1 MSHVPA
7 AESAAQLSPSSSQP
21 ANGHPVMVDVRELSK
36 VYEEPNGGEVAAADG
51 VTLSCNAG
59 EIFGLLGPN
68 GAGKTTTLRCL
79 ATILTPTRGDAR
91 IAGYDLLREPE
102 MIRRNIGFLSG
113 TTGVYAR
120 LTPRETLRFFGA
132 MYGWAGERL
141 ERRVE
146 EVLAMFDVTSYA
158 DRPNDRLS
166 TGMKQR
172 VGLARAVVHD
182 PPVLILDEPTTGLDP
197 VVSRTVEQAVRGL
210 ADAGKCVVFSTHM
223 LWQAEEICD
232 RVAVMAGGRVL
243 GVGTAEELRHRTG
256 SKDLREAFF
265 KMIEAAHLTAD
276 PREVLA
282 DE

>member
-1 MSHVPA
+1 MSQVPA
-7 AESAAQLSPSSSQP
+7 AQAAQMSSSLPPTQD
-21 ANGHPVMVDVRELSK
+21 GSVMVDVRGLSK
-36 VYEEPNGGEVAAADG
+36 VYEDPNGGEIAAADG

-79 ATILTPTRGDAR
+79 ATILTPTRGEAR
-91 IAGYDLLREPE
+91 IAGYDLLGEPE

-197 VVSRTVEQAVRGL
+197 VVSRTVEQAVRSL

-243 GVGTAEELRHRTG
+243 GVGTAEELRQRTG

>member
-1 MSHVPA
+1 MIRVEHLAKVFEDPDG
-7 AESAAQLSPSSSQP
+7 E
-21 ANGHPVMVDVRELSK
+21 PV
-36 VYEEPNGGEVAAADG
+36 VAVADA
-51 VTLSCNAG
+51 TLSCAAG
-59 EIFGLLGPN
+59 EIYGLLGPN

-79 ATILTPTRGDAR
+79 ATVLVPSGGCAS
-91 IAGYDLLREPE
+91 IAGHDVVKEPDQV
-102 MIRRNIGFLSG
+102 RRKIGFVSAS
-113 TTGVYAR
+113 TGIYQR
-120 LTPRETLRFFGA
+120 LTPRETLQLFGA
-132 MYGWAGERL
+132 LHGLVGEEL
-141 ERRVE
+141 EARVE
-146 EVLAMFDVTSYA
+146 GTLKLFDVVGYA

-232 RVAVMAGGRVL
+232 RLAVMAAGRVL
-243 GVGTAEELRHRTG
+243 GVGTAAELRERCG
-256 SKDLREAFF
+256 AKDLREAFF

>member
-1 MSHVPA
+1 
-7 AESAAQLSPSSSQP
+7 
-21 ANGHPVMVDVRELSK
+21 VRGLSK
-36 VYEEPNGGEVAAADG
+36 VYVDPAGGEIAAADD
-51 VTLSCNAG
+51 VTLSCAAG

-79 ATILTPTRGDAR
+79 ATILTPTRGGAT
-91 IAGYDLLREPE
+91 IAGFDLLREPE
-102 MIRRNIGFLSG
+102 AVRRSIGFLSG
-113 TTGVYAR
+113 TTGIYAR

-132 MYGWAGERL
+132 MYGGHGEEL
-141 ERRVE
+141 EARVE
-146 EVLAMFDVTSYA
+146 RTLAMFDVTSYA

-232 RVAVMAGGRVL
+232 RVAVMAAGRVL
-243 GVGTAEELRHRTG
+243 GVGTARELRERTA

-276 PREVLA
+276 VREMTA